1 MTTKTLRTSTIQHFE
16 KREVE
21 VLHLLV
27 KGADLSTVGK
37 ELFIS
42 YFTVQFHVKKLKVK
56 LEANNLSGLITKAM
70 RLGIVQM
77 ND

>member
-1 MTTKTLRTSTIQHFE
+1 MKTLQMNTTHQFQ

-21 VLHLLV
+21 VLHLLA
-27 KGADLSTVGK
+27 KGADLNTVSK

-42 YFTVQFHVKKLKVK
+42 YFTVQFHVKKLKIK
-56 LEANNLSGLITKAM
+56 LEANNLTGLVTKAM
-70 RLGIVQM
+70 RLGIVSM